1 MKTIKLNVPVKYLP
15 KKLSKKDFLMQK
27 KQLLKSKKLYKN
39 RKYHTRKQVSSYKS
53 KRSKHYITLKKLYNV
68 DKITLSELSKK
79 TKCSKHALNKIIKKG
94 QGAYYSS
101 GSRPNQTAHSWGL
114 ARLASAVTGGKASVI
129 DYKILEEGC
138 EPKSRAISLAKKAIK
153 KYGKTTR
160 RVPKH

>member
-1 MKTIKLNVPVKYLP
+1 MKTRKMNIPVKYLP

-27 KQLLKSKKLYKN
+27 KQILKSKKLYKN

-53 KRSKHYITLKKLYNV
+53 KRSKHYIKLQKIYNV
-68 DKITLSELSKK
+68 DKITLNKLSKK
-79 TKCSKHALNKIIKKG
+79 TKCSKDALNKIIKKG

-138 EPKSRAISLAKKAIK
+138 QPKSRAISLAKKAIK
-153 KYGKTTR
+153 KYGKRTR